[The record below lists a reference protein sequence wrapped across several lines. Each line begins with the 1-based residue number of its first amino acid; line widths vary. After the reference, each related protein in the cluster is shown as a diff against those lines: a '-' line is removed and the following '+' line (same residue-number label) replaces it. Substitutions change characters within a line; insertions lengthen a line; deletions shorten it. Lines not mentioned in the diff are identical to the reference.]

1 MKGNE
6 QRTVMKNN
14 EGISFHDIARDAPLR
29 RWHLSWHLR
38 DEELAYENLEKKFF
52 QVKEIRCSN
61 GVEVRRLAGDKV
73 WDNQESH
80 GNVSLLF
87 LTHLWSHRGIWDR
100 ELTASIKDL
109 KDYSAC

>member
-1 MKGNE
+1 
-6 QRTVMKNN
+6 MKNN
-14 EGISFHDIARDAPLR
+14 EGISFHDIARDVPLR

-38 DEELAYENLEKKFF
+38 DEELAYENLEKNFF
-52 QVKEIRCSN
+52 EAKEIRCSN

-73 WDNQESH
+73 WDSQESH

-87 LTHLWSHRGIWDR
+87 LTHLWSHRGIWGR
-100 ELTASIKDL
+100 ELTPSIKGL